1 MYRLNKEENFLE
13 EINETTFYEN
23 DLKERQHIEEWIRK
37 NPEVMGE
44 ELLIIGHEYDDFEN
58 NERIDLL
65 AIDKDGNL
73 VVIEV
78 KRDNSGNNVDFQ
90 VLKYVSYMSRRTSK
104 EIVEIYN
111 DYINNN
117 LLQLDPI
124 QEIMEFL
131 NIDNEALLNDMLNN
145 TQRIIIIGKEFDKRV
160 LSVCAWL
167 YENGIN
173 IKCISI
179 KPYEYKDEIFIDTN
193 QIIPPEKIE
202 EYYINRKSRVSNQII
217 KSDDKVIEFLSS
229 IVENIN
235 SISNLNIKYPGKRY
249 YLGASN
255 IKNTNISFCISYS
268 KRNAVAS
275 ISAESAKKEATDI
288 LKRIFENKGNYISD
302 ELGIK
307 VSLESGSRNE
317 NVYRLLIR
325 KEIEDTDNLLK
336 YSNFIAK
343 KFIEYKKI
351 IENEVKIES
360 NKEK

>member
-1 MYRLNKEENFLE
+1 MYRLNRERNLLE
-13 EINETTFYEN
+13 EITETTFYESN
-23 DLKERQHIEEWIRK
+23 LKERQHIEEWLRK
-37 NPEVMGE
+37 NPEIMGE

-65 AIDKDGNL
+65 AIDKEGNI

-78 KRDNSGNNVDFQ
+78 KRDNSGISVDFQ
-90 VLKYVSYMSRRTSK
+90 ALKYVSYMSRRTLK
-104 EIVEIYN
+104 EIIEIYSK
-111 DYINNN
+111 YIDDNS
-117 LLQLDPI
+117 LQLDPI

-131 NIDNEALLNDMLNN
+131 NVDDESLLNDMINN

-173 IKCISI
+173 VKCISI
-179 KPYEYKDEIFIDTN
+179 KPYKYNEEIFIDTN

-202 EYYINRKSRVSNQII
+202 EYYINKKSRTSNQEI
-217 KSDDKVIEFLSS
+217 KSDNKVIKFLSS

-235 SISNLNIKYPGKRY
+235 SMSNLNIKYPGKRY
-249 YLGASN
+249 YLGAYN
-255 IKNTNISFCISYS
+255 IKNANISFCISYS

-275 ISAESAKKEATDI
+275 ISAESSKKDATDI
-288 LKRIFENKGNYISD
+288 LKRIFNEKEDYISK

-307 VSLESGSRNE
+307 VSLESGIRNE

-325 KEIEDTDNLLK
+325 KDIDDTENLLK
-336 YSNFIAK
+336 YSSFIAE
-343 KFIEYKKI
+343 KFIEFKNI
-351 IENEVKIES
+351 IENEVKIIL
-360 NKEK
+360 NN

>member
-1 MYRLNKEENFLE
+1 MYRLNRERNLLE
-13 EINETTFYEN
+13 EITETTFYESN
-23 DLKERQHIEEWIRK
+23 LKERQHIEEWLRK
-37 NPEVMGE
+37 NPEIMGE

-65 AIDKDGNL
+65 AIDKEGNL

-78 KRDNSGNNVDFQ
+78 KRDNSGISVDFQ
-90 VLKYVSYMSRRTSK
+90 ALKYVSYMSRRTLK
-104 EIVEIYN
+104 EIIEIYSK
-111 DYINNN
+111 YIDDNS
-117 LLQLDPI
+117 LQLDPI

-131 NIDNEALLNDMLNN
+131 NVDDESLLNDMINN

-173 IKCISI
+173 VKCISI
-179 KPYEYKDEIFIDTN
+179 KPYKYNEEIFIDTN

-202 EYYINRKSRVSNQII
+202 EYYINKKSRTSNQEI
-217 KSDDKVIEFLSS
+217 KSDDKVIKFLSS

-235 SISNLNIKYPGKRY
+235 SMSNLNIKYPGKRY
-249 YLGASN
+249 YLGAYN
-255 IKNTNISFCISYS
+255 IKNANISFCISYS

-275 ISAESAKKEATDI
+275 ISAESSKKDATDI
-288 LKRIFENKGNYISD
+288 LKRIFNEKEDYISK

-307 VSLESGSRNE
+307 VSLESGIRNE

-325 KEIEDTDNLLK
+325 KDIDDTENLLK
-336 YSNFIAK
+336 YSSFIAE
-343 KFIEYKKI
+343 KFIDFKNI
-351 IENEVKIES
+351 IENEVKIIL
-360 NKEK
+360 NN

>member
-1 MYRLNKEENFLE
+1 MYRLNRERNLLE
-13 EINETTFYEN
+13 EITETTFYESN
-23 DLKERQHIEEWIRK
+23 LKERQHIEEWLRK
-37 NPEVMGE
+37 NPEIMGE

-65 AIDKDGNL
+65 AIDKEGNL

-78 KRDNSGNNVDFQ
+78 KRDNSGISVDFQ
-90 VLKYVSYMSRRTSK
+90 ALKYVSYMSRRTLK
-104 EIVEIYN
+104 EIIEIYSK
-111 DYINNN
+111 YIDDNS
-117 LLQLDPI
+117 LQLDPI

-131 NIDNEALLNDMLNN
+131 NVDDESLLNDMINN

-173 IKCISI
+173 VKCISI
-179 KPYEYKDEIFIDTN
+179 KPYKYNEEIFIDTN

-202 EYYINRKSRVSNQII
+202 EYYINKKSRTSNQEI
-217 KSDDKVIEFLSS
+217 KSDNKVIKFLSS

-235 SISNLNIKYPGKRY
+235 SMSNLNIKYPGKRY
-249 YLGASN
+249 YLGAYN
-255 IKNTNISFCISYS
+255 IKNANISFCISYS

-275 ISAESAKKEATDI
+275 ISAESSKKDATDI
-288 LKRIFENKGNYISD
+288 LKRIFNEKEDYISK

-307 VSLESGSRNE
+307 VSLESGIRNE

-325 KEIEDTDNLLK
+325 KDIDDTENLLK
-336 YSNFIAK
+336 YSSFIAE
-343 KFIEYKKI
+343 KFIDFKNI
-351 IENEVKIES
+351 IENEVKIIL
-360 NKEK
+360 NN

>member
-1 MYRLNKEENFLE
+1 MYRLNRERNLLE
-13 EINETTFYEN
+13 EITETTFYESN
-23 DLKERQHIEEWIRK
+23 LKERQHIEEWLRK
-37 NPEVMGE
+37 NPEIMGE

-65 AIDKDGNL
+65 AIDKEGNL

-78 KRDNSGNNVDFQ
+78 KRDNSGISVDFQ
-90 VLKYVSYMSRRTSK
+90 ALKYVSYMSRRTLK
-104 EIVEIYN
+104 EIIEIYSK
-111 DYINNN
+111 YIDDNS
-117 LLQLDPI
+117 LQLDPI

-131 NIDNEALLNDMLNN
+131 NVDDESLLNDMINN

-173 IKCISI
+173 VKCISI
-179 KPYEYKDEIFIDTN
+179 KPYKYNEEIFIDTN

-202 EYYINRKSRVSNQII
+202 EYYINKKSRTSNQEI
-217 KSDDKVIEFLSS
+217 KSDDKVIKFLSS

-235 SISNLNIKYPGKRY
+235 SMSNLNIKYPGKRY
-249 YLGASN
+249 YLGAYN
-255 IKNTNISFCISYS
+255 IKNANISFCISYS

-275 ISAESAKKEATDI
+275 ISAESSKKDATDI
-288 LKRIFENKGNYISD
+288 LKRIFNEKEDYISK

-307 VSLESGSRNE
+307 VSLESGIRNE

-325 KEIEDTDNLLK
+325 KDIDDTENLLK
-336 YSNFIAK
+336 YSSFIAE
-343 KFIEYKKI
+343 KFIEFKNI
-351 IENEVKIES
+351 IENEVKIIL
-360 NKEK
+360 NN